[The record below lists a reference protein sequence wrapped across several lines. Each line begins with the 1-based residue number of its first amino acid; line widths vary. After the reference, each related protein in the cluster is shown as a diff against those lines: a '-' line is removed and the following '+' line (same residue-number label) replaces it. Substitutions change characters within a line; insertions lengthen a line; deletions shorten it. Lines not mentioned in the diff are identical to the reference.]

1 MEAIRTEPYRGAPPT
16 TKDGQCYSIVRAYRV
31 FFVSISLLSS
41 RPPRNTYSFAAFVLA
56 SFLVRNERRSKAQR
70 GDPLKAQGA
79 QPCKGDQTLGKV
91 EAISTEPYR
100 GDPPNN

>member
-1 MEAIRTEPYRGAPPT
+1 MRQEEEQSPY
-16 TKDGQCYSIVRAYRV
+16 
-31 FFVSISLLSS
+31 
-41 RPPRNTYSFAAFVLA
+41 
-56 SFLVRNERRSKAQR
+56 R

-91 EAISTEPYR
+91 EAIRTEPYK